1 MMFFSPTKLR
11 GDAPAEGKRRRLI
24 VIVWIFAT
32 MVIGL
37 FLFAAIS
44 IALLSS
50 VRAYVEAEGLW
61 SKGQKD
67 AIYALSRYCLYSD
80 EADYTAYLTALMVNQ
95 GDRTTRLE
103 LEKPAPNLDVAYAG
117 FLQGRVHPDDIHG
130 MIFIFQYLRKIP
142 EISRAIEIWTE
153 ADGHLEEMIQVGL
166 QIRQMT
172 VAHSLSQVDQDIFLL
187 KLHDINKQ
195 LTPLEDDFS
204 YTLGYIA
211 RKSTNLI
218 LIVMAAVVAVF
229 LSSAYVFSRRLVI
242 QSEATQE
249 ALHQGET
256 QLKSILQFAPL
267 PIIIVRSSDEAVVYA
282 NEHGLKQFKIHDTD
296 LQTLDPRDFY
306 VVGTDRDLLIS
317 ALKSTGAVNNLEL
330 HLQDADGQPF
340 WAQYSS
346 QRISYLGEECVIS
359 ALINIDERKRV
370 HDELHH
376 RAFHDELTGLPNRAM
391 FMDALRQALSRAER
405 KKSAVSVL
413 FIDLDHFKAVND
425 NFGHDMGDLLLQ
437 QVAAR
442 IQACVR
448 EGDVVGRLGG
458 DEFVVL
464 IEDTLPSEDVRRIAE
479 KILTALRPVY
489 VLGRHTANVTSSI
502 GISTHPQDGADLNSL
517 LSAADHAMY
526 QAKTDGRD
534 NVHIS
539 ASIASTNSHW
549 RST

>member
-1 MMFFSPTKLR
+1 
-11 GDAPAEGKRRRLI
+11 
-24 VIVWIFAT
+24 
-32 MVIGL
+32 
-37 FLFAAIS
+37 
-44 IALLSS
+44 
-50 VRAYVEAEGLW
+50 
-61 SKGQKD
+61 
-67 AIYALSRYCLYSD
+67 
-80 EADYTAYLTALMVNQ
+80 
-95 GDRTTRLE
+95 
-103 LEKPAPNLDVAYAG
+103 
-117 FLQGRVHPDDIHG
+117 
-130 MIFIFQYLRKIP
+130 
-142 EISRAIEIWTE
+142 
-153 ADGHLEEMIQVGL
+153 
-166 QIRQMT
+166 
-172 VAHSLSQVDQDIFLL
+172 
-187 KLHDINKQ
+187 
-195 LTPLEDDFS
+195 
-204 YTLGYIA
+204 
-211 RKSTNLI
+211 
-218 LIVMAAVVAVF
+218 
-229 LSSAYVFSRRLVI
+229 
-242 QSEATQE
+242 
-249 ALHQGET
+249 
-256 QLKSILQFAPL
+256 
-267 PIIIVRSSDEAVVYA
+267 
-282 NEHGLKQFKIHDTD
+282 
-296 LQTLDPRDFY
+296 
-306 VVGTDRDLLIS
+306 
-317 ALKSTGAVNNLEL
+317 
-330 HLQDADGQPF
+330 
-340 WAQYSS
+340 
-346 QRISYLGEECVIS
+346 
-359 ALINIDERKRV
+359 LINIDERKRV

-526 QAKTDGRD
+526 QAKTAGRD

>member
-1 MMFFSPTKLR
+1 MYFSSSKIQVAT
-11 GDAPAEGKRRRLI
+11 PAEGKRRRLI
-24 VIVWIFAT
+24 VIVWMFAT

-44 IALLSS
+44 ISLLSS

-67 AIYALSRYCLYSD
+67 AIYALSRYCLYAD
-80 EADYTAYLTALMVNQ
+80 EEDYTAYLKALMVNQ

-103 LEKPAPNLDVAYAG
+103 LEKPNPNLDVAYAG

-142 EISRAIEIWTE
+142 EIRKAIEIWTE
-153 ADGHLEEMIQVGL
+153 ADGHLEELIQVGKK
-166 QIRQMT
+166 IRQMT
-172 VAHSLSQVDQDIFLL
+172 IDHSLSQVDQDKFLL
-187 KLHDINKQ
+187 KLHDINKK

-211 RKSTNLI
+211 RKSTNLV
-218 LIVMAAVVAVF
+218 LVVMAAVVAVL
-229 LSSAYVFSRRLVI
+229 LSSAYVFSRRLVN

-249 ALHQGET
+249 ALRQGEN
-256 QLKSILQFAPL
+256 QLKSVLQFAPL
-267 PIIIVRSSDEAVVYA
+267 PIIIVRSADETVVYA
-282 NEHGLKQFKIHDTD
+282 NEDGLKQFKIGDID
-296 LQTLDPRDFY
+296 LHTLHPRDFY
-306 VVGTDRDLLIS
+306 VVGTDRDRLIS
-317 ALKSTGAVNNLEL
+317 ALRSTGEVHNLEL
-330 HLQDADGQPF
+330 HLQDADGNPF

-346 QRISYLGEECVIS
+346 QRINYLGEECVIS

-391 FMDALRQALSRAER
+391 FMDALKQALSRAGR

-425 NFGHDMGDLLLQ
+425 NFGHDMGDFLLR

-448 EGDVVGRLGG
+448 EGDVVARLGG

-464 IEDTLPSEDVRRIAE
+464 IEDTPPSEDVRRIAR
-479 KILTALRPVY
+479 KILEALRPVY
-489 VLGRHTANVTSSI
+489 LLGRHTANVTSSI

-534 NVHIS
+534 NLHFFQP
-539 ASIASTNSHW
+539 
-549 RST
+549 

>member
-50 VRAYVEAEGLW
+50 VRAYVEAEGHW

-67 AIYALSRYCLYSD
+67 AIYALSRYCLYAD
-80 EADYTAYLTALMVNQ
+80 EADYTAYLTALKVNQ

-117 FLQGRVHPDDIHG
+117 FLQGRVHPDDING

-153 ADGHLEEMIQVGL
+153 ADGHLEELIQVGL
-166 QIRQMT
+166 QIRQKT
-172 VAHSLSQVDQDIFLL
+172 VTHSLSQVDQDQFLL

-204 YTLGYIA
+204 STLGHIA

-218 LIVMAAVVAVF
+218 LIVMAAGVAVF
-229 LSSAYVFSRRLVI
+229 LSSGYIFSRRLVI

-249 ALHQGET
+249 ALHQGEK
-256 QLKSILQFAPL
+256 QLKSVLQFAPL
-267 PIIIVRSSDEAVVYA
+267 PIVIVRSSDETLVYA
-282 NEHGLKQFKIHDTD
+282 NEHGLKQFKIHDVD
-296 LQTLDPRDFY
+296 LHTLHPRDFY
-306 VVGTDRDLLIS
+306 VDGTDRDRLIS
-317 ALKSTGAVNNLEL
+317 ALRSNGEVHNLEL

-526 QAKTDGRD
+526 QAKTAGRN

-539 ASIASTNSHW
+539 ASIASTNSH
-549 RST
+549 RSSP

>member
-1 MMFFSPTKLR
+1 
-11 GDAPAEGKRRRLI
+11 
-24 VIVWIFAT
+24 
-32 MVIGL
+32 
-37 FLFAAIS
+37 
-44 IALLSS
+44 
-50 VRAYVEAEGLW
+50 
-61 SKGQKD
+61 
-67 AIYALSRYCLYSD
+67 
-80 EADYTAYLTALMVNQ
+80 
-95 GDRTTRLE
+95 
-103 LEKPAPNLDVAYAG
+103 
-117 FLQGRVHPDDIHG
+117 
-130 MIFIFQYLRKIP
+130 
-142 EISRAIEIWTE
+142 
-153 ADGHLEEMIQVGL
+153 
-166 QIRQMT
+166 
-172 VAHSLSQVDQDIFLL
+172 
-187 KLHDINKQ
+187 
-195 LTPLEDDFS
+195 
-204 YTLGYIA
+204 
-211 RKSTNLI
+211 
-218 LIVMAAVVAVF
+218 
-229 LSSAYVFSRRLVI
+229 
-242 QSEATQE
+242 
-249 ALHQGET
+249 
-256 QLKSILQFAPL
+256 LQFAPL

>member
-1 MMFFSPTKLR
+1 MFFPSSKLH
-11 GDAPAEGKRRRLI
+11 ANTPAEGKRRRLI
-24 VIVWIFAT
+24 VIVWMFAT

-44 IALLSS
+44 ISLLSS

-67 AIYALSRYCLYSD
+67 AIYALSRYCLYAD
-80 EADYTAYLTALMVNQ
+80 EEDYTAYLKALMVNQ

-103 LEKPAPNLDVAYAG
+103 LEKPNPNLDVAYAG

-142 EISRAIEIWTE
+142 EIRKAIEIWTE
-153 ADGHLEEMIQVGL
+153 ADGHLEELIQVGIK
-166 QIRQMT
+166 IRQMT
-172 VAHSLSQVDQDIFLL
+172 IDNSLSQVDQDKFLL
-187 KLHDINKQ
+187 KLHVINKK

-211 RKSTNLI
+211 RKSTNLV
-218 LIVMAAVVAVF
+218 LVVMAAVVAVL
-229 LSSAYVFSRRLVI
+229 LSSAYVFSRRLVN

-249 ALHQGET
+249 ALRQGEN
-256 QLKSILQFAPL
+256 QLKSVLQFAPL
-267 PIIIVRSSDEAVVYA
+267 PIIIVRSSDETVVYA
-282 NEHGLKQFKIHDTD
+282 NEHGLKQFKIGDID
-296 LQTLDPRDFY
+296 LHTLHPRDFY
-306 VVGTDRDLLIS
+306 VVGTDRDRLIS
-317 ALKSTGAVNNLEL
+317 ALRSTGEVHNLEL
-330 HLQDADGQPF
+330 HLQDADGHPF

-346 QRISYLGEECVIS
+346 QRINYLGQECVMS

-391 FMDALRQALSRAER
+391 FMDALKQALSRAGR

-425 NFGHDMGDLLLQ
+425 NFGHDMGDFLLQ

-448 EGDVVGRLGG
+448 EGDVVARLGG

-464 IEDTLPSEDVRRIAE
+464 IEDTPPSKDVRRIAR
-479 KILTALRPVY
+479 KILEALRPAY
-489 VLGRHTANVTSSI
+489 LLGRHTANVTSSI
-502 GISTHPQDGADLNSL
+502 GISTHPHDGADLNSL

-534 NVHIS
+534 NLHFFQS
-539 ASIASTNSHW
+539 
-549 RST
+549 

>member
-1 MMFFSPTKLR
+1 MGFFSSTKLQ
-11 GDAPAEGKRRRLI
+11 ANTPAQGTRRRLI
-24 VIVWIFAT
+24 VIVWMFVT

-44 IALLSS
+44 ISLLSS
-50 VRAYVEAEGLW
+50 VRAYVGAEGLW

-67 AIYALSRYCLYSD
+67 AIYALSRYCLYAD

-103 LEKPAPNLDVAYAG
+103 LEKPDPNLDVAYAG
-117 FLQGRVHPDDIHG
+117 FLQGRVHPDDIDG

-142 EISRAIEIWTE
+142 EISRAIEIWKE
-153 ADGHLEEMIQVGL
+153 ADGHLEALIQVGI
-166 QIRQMT
+166 QIRQRT
-172 VAHSLSQVDQDIFLL
+172 VDRSLSQVDQDKFLL

-218 LIVMAAVVAVF
+218 LVVMAAVVAVL
-229 LSSAYVFSRRLVI
+229 LSAAYVFSRRLVNQI
-242 QSEATQE
+242 EATQE
-249 ALHQGET
+249 ALRQGEN
-256 QLKSILQFAPL
+256 QLKSVLQFAPL

-282 NEHGLKQFKIHDTD
+282 NEHGVKQFKIGDAGLH
-296 LQTLDPRDFY
+296 TLHPRDFY
-306 VVGTDRDLLIS
+306 VDGADRDLLIS
-317 ALKSTGAVNNLEL
+317 ALKSTGEVHNLEL
-330 HLQDADGQPF
+330 HLQDANSEPF

-346 QRISYLGEECVIS
+346 QHINYLGQECVIS

-391 FMDALRQALSRAER
+391 FMEALRQALSRADR
-405 KKSAVSVL
+405 KNSAVSVL

-425 NFGHDMGDLLLQ
+425 SFGHDMGDLLLQ

-464 IEDTLPSEDVRRIAE
+464 IEDTLPSEDVQRIAE

-526 QAKTDGRD
+526 QAKTGGRD
-534 NVHIS
+534 NIHIS
-539 ASIASTNSHW
+539 ASMASANSHW